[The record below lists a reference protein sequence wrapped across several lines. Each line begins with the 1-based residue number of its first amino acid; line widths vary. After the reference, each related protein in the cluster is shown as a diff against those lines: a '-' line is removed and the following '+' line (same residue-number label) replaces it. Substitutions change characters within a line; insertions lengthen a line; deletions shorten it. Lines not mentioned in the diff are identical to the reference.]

1 MKATCHLVKASC
13 HYGGKQVQDY
23 PSQLADRFIIRL
35 PDGWRDAMKAEAVRN
50 RRSMNAEFL
59 AAIETAM
66 RIKGVQLE
74 RAS

>member
-1 MKATCHLVKASC
+1 M
-13 HYGGKQVQDY
+13 QNR
-23 PSQLADRFIIRL
+23 QLEDKYMLRL
-35 PDGWRDAMKAEAVRN
+35 PDGWRDTIKTEAKKAH
-50 RRSMNAEFL
+50 RSMNAEII

>member
-1 MKATCHLVKASC
+1 MQTNRDSDKFML
-13 HYGGKQVQDY
+13 
-23 PSQLADRFIIRL
+23 RL
-35 PDGWRDAMKAEAVRN
+35 PIGWRGTVKEEARKAH
-50 RRSMNAEFL
+50 RSMNAEIV

>member
-1 MKATCHLVKASC
+1 MQNRTMNDIYSL
-13 HYGGKQVQDY
+13 
-23 PSQLADRFIIRL
+23 RL
-35 PDGWRDAMKAEAVRN
+35 PDGWRDTMKAEAARN
-50 RRSMNAEFL
+50 HRSMNAEFL

>member
-1 MKATCHLVKASC
+1 MNNRTLNDAYML
-13 HYGGKQVQDY
+13 
-23 PSQLADRFIIRL
+23 RL
-35 PDGWRDAMKAEAVRN
+35 PDGWRDTIKEEAKRTH
-50 RRSMNAEFL
+50 RSMNAEII